1 MQVSGSSIMLLITDG
16 ISPTPSPLTIV
27 LFDYLGA
34 ISLHVPLSWNK
45 KGGRVILEIGVGI
58 ILDPAFL

>member
-1 MQVSGSSIMLLITDG
+1 MQVSGSSIMTDG
-16 ISPTPSPLTIV
+16 ISPTPSPLTTV

-34 ISLHVPLSWNK
+34 ISLHVPLSCSK
-45 KGGRVILEIGVGI
+45 KGGRVLLEIRVGI